1 MPRAA
6 GAVLLSLSVV
16 LCGAGSGPG
25 ARAGGRLCPPC
36 PAMAAAPIRL
46 ELRALQGAPRE
57 PLHLLPCA
65 LRHDGPA
72 PVGRYF
78 TPAVRQGA
86 RLKSVSFRGR
96 RLLGQDLPVP
106 TGYVGLVLKEDEKP
120 CSEDEERRV
129 RVKSTFTALTAW
141 TREQAP
147 SADDAL
153 QGALGWPHIAQ
164 AIHAPVADEE
174 GP

>member
-1 MPRAA
+1 MPLPGLGHPCSPTPPGMRTRLSRGPREEA
-6 GAVLLSLSVV
+6 GLRCQPLPPSLSLP
-16 LCGAGSGPG
+16 A
-25 ARAGGRLCPPC
+25 RLCPPC

-86 RLKSVSFRGR
+86 RRACQAKQGRPRRAADGGRG
-96 RLLGQDLPVP
+96 Q
-106 TGYVGLVLKEDEKP
+106 
-120 CSEDEERRV
+120 
-129 RVKSTFTALTAW
+129 AL
-141 TREQAP
+141 
-147 SADDAL
+147 
-153 QGALGWPHIAQ
+153 GALRCPGS
-164 AIHAPVADEE
+164 
-174 GP
+174 